1 MGAHNMK
8 KILLISIPILL
19 FLTVIVIWVYFLA
32 NGVPWEKEAA
42 NNLVYKQLGISDTDL
57 KSKDL
62 EWESKS
68 GKYEVYLVYKD
79 EPNLTYSYIHR
90 RDLNKILLLSIHD
103 NKTDLD
109 IVTGKYDSLLNPD
122 NQLY

>member
-1 MGAHNMK
+1 MK